1 MSVGL
6 FLDVDQTL
14 TNGIIQHFFAR
25 EFGYESEFLEIEKE
39 FQESGTAPKEF
50 NSRLL
55 PLMRRSGVTFS
66 KLAEVGKKLPLQ
78 SWAEDLLKIEDAEIY
93 LVSSGP
99 NFYINNLA
107 EKFGIPLERV
117 YCSKYFFEE
126 GTGLIQLNSQGVSVG
141 GKADFVSQHAKKYA
155 VSIGIGDDVTLDGP
169 FISQCSLGFLT
180 QPNESYFYAPNFEL
194 IRNTIRILSRSLT
207 TANTTIVSS
216 VDQLTE
222 LSIFAIL
229 KSLKVSQVA
238 WLFAAI
244 VGYTSAVYAISA
256 FIVKFIK

>member
-6 FLDVDQTL
+6 FLDVDRTL
-14 TNGIIQHFFAR
+14 TNGIIQQFFAR

-39 FQESGTAPKEF
+39 FQKSGTSPDKF
-50 NSRLL
+50 NSSLL

-66 KLAEVGKKLPLQ
+66 KLAEIGKRLPLQ
-78 SWAEDLLKIEDAEIY
+78 SWAEDLLKIKYAEIY

-126 GTGLIQLNSQGVSVG
+126 GTGLIQLNSEGVSAG
-141 GKADFVSQHAKKYA
+141 GKAAFVGRHAKKYA
-155 VSIGIGDDVTLDGP
+155 LSIGVGDDVTLDGP
-169 FISQCSLGFLT
+169 FISQCSLGILT
-180 QPNESYFYAPNFEL
+180 QTNDSYFYAQNFEL
-194 IRNTIRILSRSLT
+194 ILNAIRILSRSVT
-207 TANTTIVSS
+207 TANVTVASS
-216 VDQLTE
+216 ADQLVQ

-229 KSLKVSQVA
+229 KSLTPGQVA

-244 VGYTSAVYAISA
+244 VGYTSGVYAISA
-256 FIVKFIK
+256 FILKLMK